1 MVCVSAVGL
10 PTPTGN
16 PDTPSFFTNFGR
28 PAINVAAPGG
38 NATFDAAGKVV
49 VQPGWPWAGL
59 AALLAAEQGSG
70 HPAHVRAAIQ
80 ESPGPRSTRPAL
92 LVSV

>member
-38 NATFDAAGKVV
+38 DATFDAAGTVV
-49 VQPGWPWAGL
+49 DRV
-59 AALLAAEQGSG
+59 AASQQALG